1 MNNVR
6 TTLTTS
12 QIGKTSSLVLTLCGV
27 AKSVSLIGASMV
39 IWGTAVTPIQ
49 FVGNGIA
56 MTGLVYYN
64 LGSKKLQDISTSSK
78 SRCSRFWGQRSTVL
92 KLVLAAGLVTLGLA
106 EFGGLPVSCGGQ
118 LGLRDYWRAGARR

>member
-1 MNNVR
+1 MR

-39 IWGTAVTPIQ
+39 FWGTVVTPIQ
-49 FVGNGIA
+49 FLGNGIA

-64 LGSKKLQDISTSSK
+64 LSGKKVQDISASIE
-78 SRCSRFWGQRSTVL
+78 SRCSRFWGQRSTTM
-92 KLVLAAGLVTLGLA
+92 KFVLAAGLVMLGLGA
-106 EFGGLPVSCGGQ
+106 FGGLLVSCGGR
-118 LGLRDYWRAGARR
+118 LGLRDYWRDGATH